1 MRFLKEYL
9 PILVI
14 IFLLGGVYL
23 GYANVWLCVA
33 AFVIGLTRLNK
44 EEFAFFMLLGG
55 CEYFGVVGRIL
66 LGHFTLLPQFVCYLI
81 VLLVIYPRI
90 VPLFRQNRMA
100 NYLFFFLV
108 SVFAISYLYGPQ
120 HAYSTTKLIRIA
132 IYGLLCLWGFMLY
145 NKSENISGTKL
156 AYMFA
161 LAGVTY
167 IITGVTIYHF
177 GNPSSLFDFN
187 YFRNHLAFDNNVD
200 FAISYHSVGLAA
212 LYGIVFLL
220 SNNND
225 RILFQKKSLIL
236 LLILFY
242 IALISQMRQGILAIF
257 LVLFF
262 RFIMLVKYKVGYK
275 FVGLLLIGIIAYF
288 MFNSADS
295 DAFQSV
301 EQAKSFE
308 EAVNRS
314 YDKSLSI
321 IKEYPLFGKGLGG
334 YSDDGKVAY
343 PHNIFL
349 EIINEQGFVGLIL
362 VLIISLCAMRYN
374 QFSWKATNA
383 NGSYAI
389 LLLLA
394 LFVRVNASS
403 DLAENV
409 YFFSLL
415 FSIKNWK
422 NISLYNS
429 QIENL

>member
-1 MRFLKEYL
+1 MRLLKEYL

-14 IFLLGGVYL
+14 LFLLGGVYL

-81 VLLVIYPRI
+81 VLLMICPRI

-145 NKSENISGTKL
+145 NKSENISGMKL

-167 IITGVTIYHF
+167 IVVGVTIYHF
-177 GNPSSLFDFN
+177 GDPSSILDFN
-187 YFRNHLAFDNNVD
+187 YFRAAKNYGDEFD
-200 FAISYHSVGLAA
+200 FTISYHSVGLAA
-212 LYGIVFLL
+212 LFGIVFLL
-220 SNNND
+220 SNRDD
-225 RILFQKKSLIL
+225 RFLFQKKPIIL
-236 LLILFY
+236 LLLLLY
-242 IALISQMRQGILAIF
+242 IAMVSQMRQGILAIF
-257 LVLFF
+257 VILFV
-262 RFIMLVKYKVGYK
+262 RFILLVKHKVGYK
-275 FVGLLLIGIIAYF
+275 FVGLLMIGVIAFF
-288 MFNSADS
+288 MFNRAES

-308 EAVNRS
+308 EAVNRP